1 MVRTNRYTSIHLFA
15 LTKFIFVIFEIF
27 HKTYLL
33 DYIELAIQFGFAV
46 LFSCAFP
53 LAPLFAFLNNIFEIR
68 IDAAKYVKYSQRPIP
83 ERTKNIGIWYPIF
96 RFLAILAVITN
107 GLQLAITSKTVP
119 RIVYSAMGKSENE
132 ELPLSGFARS
142 IYSVYQI
149 PENYNGKNP
158 DNHTECHYE
167 GYRDENL
174 EPTIDYWSDRYA
186 RVLFFI
192 LYEHAV
198 FITVW
203 FIVWLIPNK
212 PQSLKN
218 MIKQEEYIVQTILKD
233 KAKKDLSKKNS

>member
-1 MVRTNRYTSIHLFA
+1 M
-15 LTKFIFVIFEIF
+15 
-27 HKTYLL
+27 
-33 DYIELAIQFGFAV
+33 

-107 GLQLAITSKTVP
+107 VSFYSSFSSGNKTDLQGLQLAITSKTVP

-149 PENYNGKNP
+149 PDDYNGKNP
-158 DNHTECHYE
+158 DNHTEC
-167 GYRDENL
+167 
-174 EPTIDYWSDRYA
+174 
-186 RVLFFI
+186 
-192 LYEHAV
+192 
-198 FITVW
+198 
-203 FIVWLIPNK
+203 
-212 PQSLKN
+212 Q
-218 MIKQEEYIVQTILKD
+218 
-233 KAKKDLSKKNS
+233 